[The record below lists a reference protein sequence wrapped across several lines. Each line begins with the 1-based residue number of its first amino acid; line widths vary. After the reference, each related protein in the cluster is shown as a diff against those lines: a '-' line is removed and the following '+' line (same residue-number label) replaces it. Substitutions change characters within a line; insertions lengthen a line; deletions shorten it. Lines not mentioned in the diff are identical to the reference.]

1 MKEKLIISSKKY
13 RGETGTVTA
22 RIPSELISKLDE
34 IVKQTGRSRNDIIQ
48 LCIEYSLENAEI
60 Q

>member
-22 RIPSELISKLDE
+22 RIPKELIERLDT
-34 IVKQTGRSRNDIIQ
+34 IVSQTGRSRNDIIQ
-48 LCIEYSLENAEI
+48 LCIEYSLDNAEI
-60 Q
+60 E